1 MKLTSEFLDEVDCQG
16 NTALLLAAKLAFNDE
31 EYLKCVNFLFRSG
44 ANGKI
49 RDRNGWS
56 IMDEAIS

>member
-1 MKLTSEFLDEVDCQG
+1 
-16 NTALLLAAKLAFNDE
+16 LLAAKLAFNDD

>member
-1 MKLTSEFLDEVDCQG
+1 MSPVTLDEVDYNG
-16 NTALLLAAKLAFNDE
+16 NTPLLLAGKLAHGDND
-31 EYLKCVNFLFRSG
+31 YLKCVNFLFRSG

-56 IMDEAIS
+56 LMDEAIS

>member
-1 MKLTSEFLDEVDCQG
+1 MLDQKDCQG
-16 NTALLLAAKLAFNDE
+16 NTPILLAGKLAVTDD

-44 ANGKI
+44 CNGKI

-56 IMDEAIS
+56 LMDEAIS